1 MENSARCQFQ
11 NVVEKESK
19 NTYLIDGIARENNMN
34 LFAATKVYVV
44 QISYDIMFIFNRT
57 LKVFCFLSLIKGSMI
72 NGLFT

>member
-1 MENSARCQFQ
+1 MENSAHCQFQ

-34 LFAATKVYVV
+34 LFAATKVCVV

-57 LKVFCFLSLIKGSMI
+57 LKVFCVLSLS
-72 NGLFT
+72 

>member
-57 LKVFCFLSLIKGSMI
+57 LKVSCFLSLIKGSMI

>member
-57 LKVFCFLSLIKGSMI
+57 LKVFFS
-72 NGLFT
+72 